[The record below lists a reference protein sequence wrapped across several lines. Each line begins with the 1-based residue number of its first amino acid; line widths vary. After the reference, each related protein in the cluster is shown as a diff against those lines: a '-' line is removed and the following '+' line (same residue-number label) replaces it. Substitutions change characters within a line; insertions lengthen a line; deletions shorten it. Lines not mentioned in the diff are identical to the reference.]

1 MLLDFRSSPAV
12 ADLQADLSPELQSPT
27 EGIEEVMRADQSS
40 LAFLEISVL
49 ASRRRKTWRPRPHH
63 LRWRLGIF
71 QGWVVTSTLTS
82 LNLQIEELLFVPDD
96 LPELKDDARATCRQ
110 AGRHVVLQ
118 GSWQPDEGD
127 PPAEKINPEDE
138 ARHA

>member
-1 MLLDFRSSPAV
+1 MLACVNSRSAPAV
-12 ADLQADLSPELQSPT
+12 AYSQADVLPAE
-27 EGIEEVMRADQSS
+27 EMEEVMFIAGQSG
-40 LAFLEISVL
+40 LALLEISVL
-49 ASRRRKTWRPRPHH
+49 ASRRRTTWHPRPHH

-71 QGWVVTSTLTS
+71 QGWLATSTLTS

-96 LPELKDDARATCRQ
+96 LPQPKDDVRVTCRQ
-110 AGRHVVLQ
+110 AGRQVVLQ
-118 GSWQPDEGD
+118 GAWQPDEGD